1 MNLGV
6 ILNRVFRI
14 NDNPLFHYINKHKED
29 IDQLAILIPIEDMS
43 DVNKVKQQYYY
54 DVAGSFIEELKQY
67 NIQPFIIPYNQLEEL
82 CYNLELTHVLMAK
95 DIMSYN
101 NEENDYPHISAKLKQ
116 QKIKIINRRVNHY
129 LQPSVTFNKQHEP
142 YKVFTSFYKA
152 NRDKIVKK
160 PTYNYKLN
168 DISSLCVK
176 GENKT
181 KITFSFDK
189 DLEQQSIK
197 AWQAF
202 LKNDIGYYA
211 SNRDDVAQAYVSG
224 MSIDL
229 AYGLLDITMVMND
242 LLDAYPNDEENYE
255 AYIRELMFRE
265 FYYVLMTQ
273 FPETAH
279 QSFNEKYRKL
289 NWSYS
294 KANFKAWTEGKTGF
308 PLVDAAMRK
317 LNRTGHMHN
326 RLRMVVSQFLTKD
339 LFIDW
344 TWGEAYFKKYLIDY
358 DNASNVHGWQWSAST
373 GTDAVPYFR
382 MFNPSTQGE
391 RFDKNAYFIKEE
403 LPIFDDVPAKYIHHP
418 MSYIERLKKDYE
430 IELGK
435 DYPKELVDHKASREH
450 VMTKFKNVGK

>member
-14 NDNPLFHYINKHKED
+14 NDNPLFHYINEHKED

-82 CYNLELTHVLMAK
+82 CYKLELTHVLMAK

-265 FYYVLMTQ
+265 FYYVLMVNT
-273 FPETAH
+273 TC
-279 QSFNEKYRKL
+279 
-289 NWSYS
+289 
-294 KANFKAWTEGKTGF
+294 
-308 PLVDAAMRK
+308 
-317 LNRTGHMHN
+317 
-326 RLRMVVSQFLTKD
+326 
-339 LFIDW
+339 
-344 TWGEAYFKKYLIDY
+344 YL
-358 DNASNVHGWQWSAST
+358 
-373 GTDAVPYFR
+373 
-382 MFNPSTQGE
+382 
-391 RFDKNAYFIKEE
+391 
-403 LPIFDDVPAKYIHHP
+403 
-418 MSYIERLKKDYE
+418 
-430 IELGK
+430 
-435 DYPKELVDHKASREH
+435 
-450 VMTKFKNVGK
+450 

>member
-6 ILNRVFRI
+6 ILNRVFRT
-14 NDNPLFHYINKHKED
+14 NDNPLFHYISEHKED
-29 IDQLAILIPIEDMS
+29 IDQLAIFIPIEDMS
-43 DVNKVKQQYYY
+43 DVNKVKQQYYH
-54 DVAGSFIEELKQY
+54 DVVGSFIQALKQY
-67 NIQPFIIPYNQLEEL
+67 NIQPFIISYDQLAAV
-82 CYNLELTHVLMAK
+82 CQNLALTHVLLAK

-101 NEENDYPHISAKLKQ
+101 NEENDYLHTSDKLNK
-116 QKIKIINRRVNHY
+116 QKINIIGKRVNHY
-129 LQPSVTFNKQHEP
+129 LQPSVTFNKQQEP

-152 NRDKIVKK
+152 NREKIVKK
-160 PTYNYKLN
+160 STYNYKLN
-168 DISSLCVK
+168 DISSLCAK
-176 GENKT
+176 GKNKT
-181 KITFSFDK
+181 EITFSSDK

-197 AWQAF
+197 AWQSF
-202 LKNDIGYYA
+202 LKHDIGYYA
-211 SNRDDVAQAYVSG
+211 ANRNDVAQAYVSG

-242 LLDAYPNDEENYE
+242 LLDNYPNDEENHE

-273 FPETAH
+273 FPEAAH
-279 QSFNEKYRKL
+279 QSFNKKYRKL
-289 NWSYS
+289 TWSYN
-294 KANFKAWTEGKTGF
+294 KENFKAWTEGKTGF

-344 TWGEAYFKKYLIDY
+344 TWGEDYFKRQLIDY

-391 RFDKNAYFIKEE
+391 RFDKNGYFIKEE
-403 LPIFDDVPAKYIHHP
+403 LPIFNDVEPKYIHHP
-418 MSYIERLKKDYE
+418 MSYIERLKEDYE

-435 DYPKELVDHKASREH
+435 NYPKAIVDHQTSRDY